1 VSAATAAL
9 SRWRPGPGRLG
20 RLLAGLGLFGAGEAC
35 LVASDLGNSPWTVL
49 GEGVSRQ
56 TPLSIG
62 AATVAISLV
71 VLACWAPLRQRPGFG
86 TVANAL
92 LVGLALDAV
101 LGLLPGTAP
110 LAVRVAEL
118 ASGIV
123 LVACGSGLYLGSRLG
138 PGPRDGLMTGL
149 HRRTGVPVGAVR
161 GAIELS
167 ACAAGAILGGTVG
180 VGTLV
185 FALSIGPAVAFA
197 LAVAGTP
204 AREL

>member
-1 VSAATAAL
+1 VTAAATAL
-9 SRWRPGPGRLG
+9 SRWRPGPRRFGRLI
-20 RLLAGLGLFGAGEAC
+20 AGLWLFGAGEAAI
-35 LVASDLGNSPWTVL
+35 VASDLGNSPWTVL
-49 GEGVSRQ
+49 GEGVAKQ

-71 VLACWAPLRQRPGFG
+71 VLACWAPLGQRPGLG

-92 LVGLALDAV
+92 LVGVALDVV
-101 LGLLPGTAP
+101 LGALPGSAP
-110 LAVRVAEL
+110 LLARIGEL
-118 ASGIV
+118 AAGIV

-149 HRRTGVPVGAVR
+149 HRRTGAPVGAVR

-167 ACAAGAILGGTVG
+167 ACAAGAVLGGTVG

-197 LAVAGTP
+197 LAVSGTA